1 MTTKIA
7 VVGVGALGQHHARIL
22 SEMDG
27 VELIG
32 VVDSRVDQGQLI
44 AERLGTRCIETI
56 DEASSLVDCVSIA
69 VPTQYHRNVAE
80 QFLANKIPVMV
91 EKPLA
96 GDVADAQ
103 FLVDLAAENSTL
115 LQVGHIERYNPAR
128 QAAWARID
136 QPRYVRCERVSP
148 FTFRSIDI
156 GVVHDLMIHDIDLLL
171 DLVQAPVID
180 VEAFGVA
187 VMGRHEDAVQARIR
201 FRNGCIAD
209 VVASRISPT
218 AHRTMQAWSQSGCTT
233 VDFTSREVQHFG
245 MGTQLQAG
253 VSPVERAM
261 MPGADINAMK
271 AAVFGSTI
279 EIETVEGAETD
290 ALTAE
295 LAEFVSCVT
304 TGNSPM
310 VDGEAALEAMKVAE
324 RVLESVDCHQWDA
337 SPQGRVGADLL
348 RWSPQRMA
356 G

>member
-22 SEMDG
+22 SQMDG
-27 VELIG
+27 VDLVG
-32 VVDSRVDQGQLI
+32 VVDSRVDQGKLI
-44 AERLGTRCIETI
+44 AERLETRYIETI
-56 DEASSLVDCVSIA
+56 DEVIPQVDCVSIA

-80 QFLANKIPVMV
+80 QFLANQIPVMI

-96 GDVADAQ
+96 ANVADGQ
-103 FLVDLAAENSTL
+103 FLVDLAADNDTL
-115 LQVGHIERYNPAR
+115 IQVGHIERYNPAR

-136 QPRYVRCERVSP
+136 QPRYIRCERVSP

-171 DLVQAPVID
+171 DLVQAPVET
-180 VEAFGVA
+180 VEAFGVS
-187 VMGRHEDAVQARIR
+187 VMGRHEDAVQARIQ
-201 FRNGCIAD
+201 FKNGCIAD
-209 VVASRISPT
+209 VVASRVSPT
-218 AHRTMQAWSQSGCTT
+218 AQRTMQAWSQSGCTT
-233 VDFTSREVQHFG
+233 VDFTSRQVQHFG
-245 MGTQLQAG
+245 LGTQLRAG
-253 VSPVERAM
+253 VSPVDRAM

-271 AAVFGSTI
+271 SAVFGSTI

-304 TGNSPM
+304 TGHEPM
-310 VDGEAALEAMKVAE
+310 VDGDAALEAMKVAE
-324 RVLESVDCHQWDA
+324 RVLDAVDAHQWDA